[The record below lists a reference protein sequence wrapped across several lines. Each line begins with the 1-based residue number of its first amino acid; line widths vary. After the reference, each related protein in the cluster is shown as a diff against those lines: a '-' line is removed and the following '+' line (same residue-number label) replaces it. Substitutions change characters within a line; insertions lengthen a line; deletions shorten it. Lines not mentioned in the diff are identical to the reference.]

1 MRQSSADSAE
11 PPTPGDKA
19 AASVSLT
26 GRAPFMP
33 IASTRMY

>member
-1 MRQSSADSAE
+1 MRQSSGESAG
-11 PPTPGDKA
+11 PPAPGDKA